1 MRKWVLPALVA
12 VAVAHPAASQA
23 FSASYLYPLATPSGS
38 LKTSAATLIPDPF
51 NKELYVVAEGLVH
64 VFNTSGMEVYEW
76 PQDEELGS
84 VTSVAPM
91 EDGDI
96 LVLRRMAGRSFL
108 VRCNYRGNIVALV
121 PVDGLQAE
129 TDAGFDPSNILYGKG
144 KLYVADLWN
153 KRKVLVVDLAAGKV
167 TSTID
172 LAAKFGLE
180 GASADYGVD
189 AISMDERGNLYF
201 AVAPLFKVFVMTPE
215 GSTRSF
221 GRSGSAPGK
230 FGIVKGVT
238 SDDAGRIYVTDILK
252 SAVIVFEPD
261 FKFIGEFGYRGQH
274 PGSLLSPRD
283 LVYSDGK
290 LFVSQ
295 QARRGVAVYQIGG

>member
-1 MRKWVLPALVA
+1 M
-12 VAVAHPAASQA
+12 AVAHPSASLA
-23 FSASYLYPLATPSGS
+23 FTASYLYPLATPTGS
-38 LKTSAATLIPDPF
+38 IKTSGATLVPDPF
-51 NKELYVVAEGLVH
+51 HNEVYVVADGLVH
-64 VFNTSGMEVYEW
+64 VFNTSGMEIYVW

-84 VTSVAPM
+84 VTSVAPL

-96 LVLRRMAGRSFL
+96 VALRRMAGRSFL
-108 VRCNYRGNIVALV
+108 VRCSYRGNIVAEL

-144 KLYVADLWN
+144 KLYVVDLWS
-153 KRKVLVVDLAAGKV
+153 KRKILVVDLAAGKV

-180 GASADYGVD
+180 DKASDYGID
-189 AISMDERGNLYF
+189 AVSMDGRGNLYF
-201 AVAPLFKVFVMTPE
+201 AVAALFKVFVMTPD
-215 GSTRSF
+215 GGVTSF

-238 SDDAGRIYVTDILK
+238 TDDAGRIYVADILK
-252 SAVIVFEPD
+252 SAVIVFEPN
-261 FKFIGEFGYRGQH
+261 FKYIGEFGYRGQH

-283 LVYSDGK
+283 LVFSDGK
-290 LFVSQ
+290 LYVSQ

>member
-1 MRKWVLPALVA
+1 MRKWVLPALVVMA
-12 VAVAHPAASQA
+12 VACPAASLA
-23 FSASYLYPLATPSGS
+23 FTASYLYPLATPTGS
-38 LKTSAATLIPDPF
+38 IKTSAATLIPDPF
-51 NKELYVVAEGLVH
+51 NKELYVVADGLVH

-91 EDGDI
+91 ENGDI
-96 LVLRRMAGRSFL
+96 LVLRRMPGRSFL
-108 VRCNYRGNIVALV
+108 VRANYRGNIVAEL

-144 KLYVADLWN
+144 KLYVVDLWN
-153 KRKVLVVDLAAGKV
+153 KRKILVVDLAEGKV

-180 GASADYGVD
+180 GTASDYGVD
-189 AISMDERGNLYF
+189 AVSMDGRGNLLF
-201 AVAPLFKVFVMTPE
+201 VVAPLFKVFVMAPD
-215 GSTRSF
+215 GSVTNF

-238 SDDAGRIYVTDILK
+238 TDDAGRIYVADILK

-283 LVYSDGK
+283 LVFSEGK
-290 LFVSQ
+290 LYVSQ
-295 QARRGVAVYQIGG
+295 QARRGVAVYQIGN

>member
-1 MRKWVLPALVA
+1 MQKWVLPALVA
-12 VAVAHPAASQA
+12 VAVAHPAASLA
-23 FSASYLYPLATPSGS
+23 FSASYLYPLATPTGS
-38 LKTSAATLIPDPF
+38 IKTSAATLVTDPF
-51 NKELYVVAEGLVH
+51 NKELYVVAQGLVH

-96 LVLRRMAGRSFL
+96 LVLRRMVGRSFL
-108 VRCNYRGNIVALV
+108 LRCNYRGNIVAEL

-144 KLYVADLWN
+144 KLYVIDLWN
-153 KRKVLVVDLAAGKV
+153 KRKILVVDLATGKV

-172 LAAKFGLE
+172 LAAKLGLE

-189 AISMDERGNLYF
+189 SVSMDGRGNLYF
-201 AVAPLFKVFVMTPE
+201 AVAPLFKVFVMAPD
-215 GSTRSF
+215 GSVTSF

-238 SDDAGRIYVTDILK
+238 VDDAGRIYVADILK

-283 LVYSDGK
+283 LVFSEGK
-290 LFVSQ
+290 LYVSQ